1 MCRRLTRAR
10 DGQIGRG
17 VATADRWPAGGI
29 SLDSSQLFVRST
41 LCSNYRF
48 ELVKILLFLFIQPKQ
63 TSEIILVKM
72 QGKCLKRVTPCRQSD
87 HLSEFS
93 LENSTAS

>member
-17 VATADRWPAGGI
+17 VATADRWPAGGV
-29 SLDSSQLFVRST
+29 SLDSSQLFVR
-41 LCSNYRF
+41 NYRF
-48 ELVKILLFLFIQPKQ
+48 ELAKILLFFFIQPKQ

-72 QGKCLKRVTPCRQSD
+72 QGKCLIRVTPCRQSD

>member
-17 VATADRWPAGGI
+17 VATADLWSAGVI
-29 SLDSSQLFVRST
+29 SLDSGQLFVTSM

-72 QGKCLKRVTPCRQSD
+72 QGNV
-87 HLSEFS
+87 
-93 LENSTAS
+93 

>member
-17 VATADRWPAGGI
+17 VATADRWPAGGV
-29 SLDSSQLFVRST
+29 SLDSSQLFVR
-41 LCSNYRF
+41 NYRF
-48 ELVKILLFLFIQPKQ
+48 ELAKILLFLFIQPKQ

-72 QGKCLKRVTPCRQSD
+72 QGKCLIRVTPCRQSN

>member
-17 VATADRWPAGGI
+17 VATADRWPAGGV
-29 SLDSSQLFVRST
+29 SLDSSQLFVR
-41 LCSNYRF
+41 NYRF
-48 ELVKILLFLFIQPKQ
+48 ELAKILLFLFIQPKQ

-72 QGKCLKRVTPCRQSD
+72 QGKCLIRVTPCRQSD

>member
-17 VATADRWPAGGI
+17 VATADRWPAGGV
-29 SLDSSQLFVRST
+29 SLDSSQLFVR
-41 LCSNYRF
+41 NYRF
-48 ELVKILLFLFIQPKQ
+48 ELAKILLFLFIQPKQ

-72 QGKCLKRVTPCRQSD
+72 QGKCLIRVTPCRQSD

-93 LENSTAS
+93 LKNSRAS

>member
-29 SLDSSQLFVRST
+29 SLDSSQLFVR
-41 LCSNYRF
+41 CSYYRF
-48 ELVKILLFLFIQPKQ
+48 ELAKILLFLFIQPKQ

-72 QGKCLKRVTPCRQSD
+72 QGKCLIRVTPCRQSN

>member
-29 SLDSSQLFVRST
+29 SLDSSQLFVR
-41 LCSNYRF
+41 NYRF
-48 ELVKILLFLFIQPKQ
+48 ELAKILLFLFIQPKQ

-72 QGKCLKRVTPCRQSD
+72 QGKCLIRVTPCRQSD